1 MTDTAD
7 VVIVGGGV
15 VGASAAYHLAAA
27 GAGSVLVLERADE
40 LGTGATGAC
49 AGGFRHQ
56 FSSRVNILLSLE
68 SVRMILRFSE
78 EHGLPLD
85 VAQDGYLFLVRSEES
100 WREFLAAVDLQRS
113 LGVEVDVLSPK
124 EAAELIPGIN
134 EDGMVGATFGPKDGI
149 ADPSGLTQGYATL
162 ARRAGVEIR
171 TRAEVLRVDSRG
183 GRVTGVS
190 TPGGPVSASVVV
202 NAAGPWAGPLAA
214 TAGVDL
220 PVDPIPRQVVVT
232 GPFPGAPDRKTLV
245 IDANTTFYFHRE
257 GPGVLMGMGGK
268 DERPSFD
275 TRVDDRFI
283 AEEVLPMA
291 VQVFP
296 PLEEADLRYRWCG
309 LYEMSPDRH
318 PVIGAAP
325 GVEGFYLANGFSGH
339 GFQHAPIVG
348 KLLAELIVEG
358 AARTVDVSS
367 LGLERFVEGRVVPE
381 HHVV

>member
-245 IDANTTFYFHRE
+245 IDADTTFYFHRE

-309 LYEMSPDRH
+309 LYEMSPDRQ
-318 PVIGAAP
+318 PVIGVAP

>member
-113 LGVEVDVLSPK
+113 LGVEVDILSPK

-134 EDGMVGATFGPKDGI
+134 EEGMVGATFGPKDGRSSLPPI
-149 ADPSGLTQGYATL
+149 P
-162 ARRAGVEIR
+162 IK
-171 TRAEVLRVDSRG
+171 
-183 GRVTGVS
+183 
-190 TPGGPVSASVVV
+190 TPG
-202 NAAGPWAGPLAA
+202 
-214 TAGVDL
+214 
-220 PVDPIPRQVVVT
+220 
-232 GPFPGAPDRKTLV
+232 
-245 IDANTTFYFHRE
+245 
-257 GPGVLMGMGGK
+257 
-268 DERPSFD
+268 PS
-275 TRVDDRFI
+275 
-283 AEEVLPMA
+283 
-291 VQVFP
+291 
-296 PLEEADLRYRWCG
+296 RW
-309 LYEMSPDRH
+309 
-318 PVIGAAP
+318 
-325 GVEGFYLANGFSGH
+325 
-339 GFQHAPIVG
+339 
-348 KLLAELIVEG
+348 K
-358 AARTVDVSS
+358 
-367 LGLERFVEGRVVPE
+367 
-381 HHVV
+381 